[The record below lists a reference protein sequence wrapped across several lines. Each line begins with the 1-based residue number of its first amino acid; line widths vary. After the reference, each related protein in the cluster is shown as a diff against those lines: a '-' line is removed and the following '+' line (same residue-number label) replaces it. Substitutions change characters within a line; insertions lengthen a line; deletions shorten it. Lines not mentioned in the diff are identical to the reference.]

1 MGEYDLVVIG
11 GGTAG
16 LVAAAGGASLGAK
29 VALVEKNKLG
39 GECLYYGCVPTK
51 ALIKS
56 AKVASLMRR
65 APEFGLKEV
74 PVEVDFPAV
83 MRRMRAVIG
92 KSGEAD
98 SPDRF
103 RKLGVE
109 VLLGDSARF
118 EGPREVSVNG
128 SRLRSRS
135 VILATGS
142 YAKPPPVEG
151 LEEVGYVDHVSVLEL
166 ERLPRSM
173 VIIGS
178 GPIGS
183 EFSQMFARFGCRVEV
198 ISSSPDPLPKEDP
211 EVSAALRKFLE
222 EDGIRIHGGVRAA
235 SVRVENGEKVVTAK
249 DKQSGETFE
258 VRGEEILVAAGH
270 APSVNGLNLAGVG
283 VAIGDNGVKV
293 DEYLQTTAKN
303 VYASGDITG
312 KLLFTHAA
320 EHQSRTA
327 LPNALFPIKRKVDYD
342 AFPWTTFTDPEV
354 ARVGL
359 TEQQAREQHDDV
371 KVFRF
376 PFEDLDRAICDGE
389 TEGFVKLVTDK
400 KGGILGGHI
409 IGPDAGNYI
418 AEVVLAM
425 RKDISVGELSQTV
438 HVYPTL
444 SESVKK
450 AGDGY
455 YREKLFTGRNKKVLG
470 AIFSGRRLL
479 GKQIQRLRS

>member
-1 MGEYDLVVIG
+1 MGDYDLVVIG

-39 GECLYYGCVPTK
+39 GDCLNYGCVPTK

-65 APEFGLKEV
+65 APEFGLGKV
-74 PVEVDFPAV
+74 DVEVDFPAV
-83 MRRMRAVIG
+83 MSRMRSVIA
-92 KSGEAD
+92 KAGEAD

-109 VLLGDSARF
+109 VILEEARF
-118 EGPREVSVNG
+118 ENPTEVSVNG
-128 SRLRSRS
+128 RRLRSRS
-135 VILATGS
+135 VVLATGS
-142 YAKPPPVEG
+142 YAKPPPIKG
-151 LEEVGYVDHVSVLEL
+151 LEEAGYLDHISILEL
-166 ERLPRSM
+166 EKLPRSM
-173 VIIGS
+173 VVIGS
-178 GPIGS
+178 GPIGT
-183 EFSQMFARFGCRVEV
+183 EFTQMFARFGCRINL
-198 ISSSPDPLPKEDP
+198 ISSSPDPLPKEEP

-222 EDGIRIHGGVRAA
+222 EDGVKVHGGVRAE
-235 SVRVENGEKVVTAK
+235 SVRVEDGEKVVTVK
-249 DKQSGETFE
+249 NKNSGDTFE
-258 VRGEEILVAAGH
+258 VRGEEILVAAGR
-270 APSVNGLNLAGVG
+270 APSVNGLNLEGVG
-283 VAIGDNGVKV
+283 IAIGDNGVKV

-327 LPNALFPIKRKVDYD
+327 LSNALLPIKRKVDYD
-342 AFPWTTFTDPEV
+342 AFPWATFTDPEV

-371 KVFRF
+371 KVFSF
-376 PFEDLDRAICDGE
+376 SFKDLDRAICDGE
-389 TEGFVKLVTDK
+389 AQGFIKMVTDK
-400 KGGILGGHI
+400 SGGILGGHI

-425 RKDISVGELSQTV
+425 RKGISAGELSQTV

-455 YREKLFTGRNKKVLG
+455 YREKLFTERNKKILG
-470 AIFSGRRLL
+470 TVFSGRRFLEN
-479 GKQIQRLRS
+479 QLRRIRS

>member
-1 MGEYDLVVIG
+1 LGEYDLVVIG

-29 VALVEKNKLG
+29 VALIEKNKLG

-65 APEFGLKEV
+65 APEFGLGEV
-74 PVEVDFPAV
+74 PVEVNFPAV
-83 MRRMRAVIG
+83 MRRMRAVIS
-92 KSGEAD
+92 KAGEAD
-98 SPDRF
+98 RPDRF

-109 VLLGDSARF
+109 VLLGEEARF
-118 EGPREVSVNG
+118 EGPQEISVNG
-128 SRLRSRS
+128 RRLRSRS

-142 YAKPPPVEG
+142 YAKPPPIQG
-151 LEEVGYVDHVSVLEL
+151 LEEAGYVDHVSVLEL
-166 ERLPRSM
+166 EKLPRSM

-222 EDGIRIHGGVRAA
+222 EDGVKVHGGVRAA
-235 SVRVENGEKVVTAK
+235 SVRVENGEKVVTVK
-249 DKQSGETFE
+249 DKKSGEEFE
-258 VRGEEILVAAGH
+258 VRGEEILVAAGRT
-270 APSVNGLNLAGVG
+270 PSVEGLNLEGVG

-293 DEYLQTTAKN
+293 DEYLATTAKN
-303 VYASGDITG
+303 VYASGDVTG

-327 LPNALFPIKRKVDYD
+327 LSNALFPIKRRVDYD

-359 TEQQAREQHDDV
+359 TEQQARGQHGDV

-376 PFEDLDRAICDGE
+376 PFENLDRAICDGE
-389 TEGFVKLVTDK
+389 AAGFVKLVTDK
-400 KGGILGGHI
+400 RGGILGGHI

-425 RKDISVGELSQTV
+425 RKGISVGELSQTV

-450 AGDGY
+450 AGDSY
-455 YREKLFTGRNKKVLG
+455 YRERLFTERNKKLLG
-470 AIFSGRRLL
+470 TVFSGRRFVENQLR
-479 GKQIQRLRS
+479 RLRG

>member
-1 MGEYDLVVIG
+1 LSDYDLVVIG

-29 VALVEKNKLG
+29 VVLVEKDRLG

-51 ALIKS
+51 ALVKS

-65 APEFGLKEV
+65 APEFGLGEV
-74 PVEVDFPAV
+74 DVEVDFPAV
-83 MRRMRAVIG
+83 MRRMRSIIEKA
-92 KSGEAD
+92 GEAD
-98 SPDRF
+98 DPERF

-109 VLLGDSARF
+109 VILGDSARF
-118 EGPREVSVNG
+118 EEPRQISVDG
-128 SRLRSRS
+128 RRLRSRS

-151 LEEVGYVDHVSVLEL
+151 LEEAGYVDHVNVLEL
-166 ERLPRSM
+166 EKLPRSM

-183 EFSQMFARFGCRVEV
+183 EFSQMFARFGCRVCL

-211 EVSAALRKFLE
+211 EVSAALRKLLE
-222 EDGIRIHGGVRAA
+222 KDGVRIHGGVRAE
-235 SVRVENGEKVVTAK
+235 SVRIENGEKVVTVK
-249 DKQSGETFE
+249 NKQTGATFE
-258 VRGEEILVAAGH
+258 VRGEEILVAAGR
-270 APSVNGLNLAGVG
+270 APSVEGLNLDGTGIAL
-283 VAIGDNGVKV
+283 GDNGVKV
-293 DEYLQTTAKN
+293 DEYLETSAKN

-327 LPNALFPIKRKVDYD
+327 LSNALFPIKRKVDYD

-359 TEQQAREQHDDV
+359 TEQQARERHDDV

-389 TEGFVKLVTDK
+389 TEGFVKMVTDK
-400 KGGILGGHI
+400 RGGILGGHV

-418 AEVVLAM
+418 AEVVLAI
-425 RKDISVGELSQTV
+425 RKGISVGELSQTV

-444 SESVKK
+444 SESIKK

-455 YREKLFTGRNKKVLG
+455 YRRKLFTERNRKILG
-470 AIFSGRRLL
+470 GFFTGRRFVENQLR
-479 GKQIQRLRS
+479 KLRS